1 MAIAHLYFQ
10 DNLPH
15 GRKLRAALTQQEN
28 GYLELLEIMATMQL
42 MIDGDGSQASQFG
55 AVMTRF
61 GFETLETAK
70 AGWDELNSWKSKITT
85 DGSVSFVNAAMLQVF
100 NKFR

>member
-15 GRKLRAALTQQEN
+15 GRMLRSALKQQED
-28 GYLELLEIMATMQL
+28 GYLQLLEIMSTMQL
-42 MIDGDGSQASQFG
+42 MIDGDGSQSSQFN

-61 GFETLETAK
+61 GFESLTTAK
-70 AGWDELNSWKSKITT
+70 AAWDELNSWKSKITT
-85 DGSVSFVNAAMLQVF
+85 DGSVTFVNAAMLQVF